1 MKIGIMQPYFF
12 PYLGYFSLIKYT
24 DKWVVFD
31 KIQYIRHGWGNRNRV
46 LKPTEGWQYII
57 VPLQKHSRNTLI
69 KDIVIKE
76 NTDWKAR
83 ITKQL
88 EHYKKKAPNYRQV
101 VEVLKSCF
109 TLKTNSLTYLNTHL
123 LKKTCEYIGIH
134 FNYEIFSEMNLA
146 IGNVNDP
153 GEWALRISEAVGA
166 EEYINPPGGEK
177 IFDRRK
183 FEEVNIKL
191 KFLKVNLTEYNQRRS
206 TFEPGLSIVD
216 VMMFNSQEEI
226 KNMLDNYLF
235 E

>member
-1 MKIGIMQPYFF
+1 MQPYFF